1 MEPEFK
7 APHQTRKPCV
17 RAPAAGFIK
26 PARTPMIAD
35 GLCMPPTAGR
45 RHRPKGVESPLLREE
60 IEQFVLYA
68 RARYPERWHQKKIIG
83 IAQDLY
89 GSAAT
94 LGPSL
99 IAYRAYDCRPV

>member
-1 MEPEFK
+1 
-7 APHQTRKPCV
+7 
-17 RAPAAGFIK
+17 
-26 PARTPMIAD
+26 MIAD

-94 LGPSL
+94 LAHVSL
-99 IAYRAYDCRPV
+99 NGGVWRSQVLDFPHVDGQFSPKRRDRDLAVFSLFAIAVN